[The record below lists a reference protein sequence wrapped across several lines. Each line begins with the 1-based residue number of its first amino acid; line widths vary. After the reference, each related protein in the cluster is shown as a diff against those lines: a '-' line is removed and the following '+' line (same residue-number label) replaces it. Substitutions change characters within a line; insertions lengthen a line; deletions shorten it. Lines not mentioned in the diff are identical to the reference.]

1 MNVELIFMLNT
12 FANFFLLL
20 TPFFVLLLF
29 LNICKNKSP
38 KEQHKIANKTCFYI
52 LIICLLILFF
62 GNSIFNLLGITLVAF
77 QIGSGL
83 ILLLSGIG
91 MMQDKDVK
99 TRKIDANPDP
109 SLIPLTLPITV
120 GPGTVG
126 ALFVLGSQLKELSYQ
141 HVLSSTFGIMLAVF
155 AIWLLLYFS
164 SHILKFVGLNGLIV
178 LSKLTGLFLSI
189 LAVQSILNGI
199 TSFVGNL

>member
-1 MNVELIFMLNT
+1 M
-12 FANFFLLL
+12 
-20 TPFFVLLLF
+20 
-29 LNICKNKSP
+29 
-38 KEQHKIANKTCFYI
+38 
-52 LIICLLILFF
+52 
-62 GNSIFNLLGITLVAF
+62 AF

-83 ILLLSGIG
+83 ILLLSGIS

-99 TRKIDANPDP
+99 TRSLQSNHDP

-126 ALFVLGSQLKELSYQ
+126 ALFVLGSQLKALSYQ
-141 HVLSSTFGIMLAVF
+141 HILSSTFGIMFAVF

-164 SHILKFVGLNGLIV
+164 NYILKIVGFNGLKV

-199 TSFVGNL
+199 SSFIQGVYK

>member
-1 MNVELIFMLNT
+1 MILISCIL
-12 FANFFLLL
+12 NFFFLL

-29 LNICKNKSP
+29 LDICKDKDR
-38 KEQHKIANKTCFYI
+38 KEQIKIVNKTCLYI
-52 LIICLLILFF
+52 LSICLLILFF
-62 GNSIFNLLGITLVAF
+62 GPSIFKMLGITLIAF

-91 MMQDKDVK
+91 MMQDKDVN
-99 TRKIDANPDP
+99 TRKIEVNNDP

-126 ALFVLGSQLKELSYQ
+126 ALFVLGSQLNTLSALNICLS
-141 HVLSSTFGIMLAVF
+141 VLGIIIAVF
-155 AIWLLLYFS
+155 MIWLLLYFS
-164 SHILKFVGLNGLIV
+164 NYILKFVGYNGLKV

-189 LAVQSILNGI
+189 LAIQSILNGI
-199 TSFVGNL
+199 TGFIGLF

>member
-1 MNVELIFMLNT
+1 MILLTT
-12 FANFFLLL
+12 FINFFFLL
-20 TPFFVLLLF
+20 TPFFVLLLY
-29 LNICKNKSP
+29 LNICKNMSF
-38 KEQHKIANKTCFYI
+38 KERHKIANKTCFYI
-52 LIICLLILFF
+52 LTICLTILFF

-83 ILLLSGIG
+83 ILLLSGIN
-91 MMQDKDVK
+91 MMQDDNVK
-99 TRKIDANPDP
+99 TRNMVSNHDP

-126 ALFVLGSQLKELSYQ
+126 ALFVLGSHLRELSYQ
-141 HVLSSTFGIMLAVF
+141 HIISSTFGIMLAVF

-164 SHILKFVGLNGLIV
+164 SHILKIVGLNGLKV

-199 TSFVGNL
+199 SSFVGNL

>member
-1 MNVELIFMLNT
+1 MMIIFST
-12 FANFFLLL
+12 FINFFFLL

-29 LNICKNKSP
+29 LDVCKDKNI
-38 KEQHKIANKTCFYI
+38 KEQKMIAIKTAIYI
-52 LIICLLILFF
+52 LGICLAILFF
-62 GNSIFNLLGITLVAF
+62 GNSIFSALGITLIAF

-91 MMQDKDVK
+91 MMKDNMVK
-99 TRKIDANPDP
+99 TRDVSSNSDP

-126 ALFVLGSQLKELSYQ
+126 ALFILGSKITALSAIDLICS
-141 HVLSSTFGIMLAVF
+141 VSGIILAVF
-155 AIWLLLYFS
+155 AIWLLLFYSNF
-164 SHILKFVGLNGLIV
+164 ILKIIGYNGLKV

-189 LAVQSILNGI
+189 LAIQSILNGI
-199 TSFVGNL
+199 TAFIGTLL

>member
-1 MNVELIFMLNT
+1 MTLLITT
-12 FANFFLLL
+12 FNFFFLL

-29 LNICKNKSP
+29 LDICKDKDI
-38 KEQHKIANKTCFYI
+38 KEQHKIANKTSLNI
-52 LIICLLILFF
+52 LSICLLILFF
-62 GNSIFNLLGITLVAF
+62 GPALFKMLGITLIAF

-83 ILLLSGIG
+83 VLLLSGIN

-99 TRKIDANPDP
+99 TRQLKSNADP

-126 ALFVLGSQLKELSYQ
+126 ALFVLGSQLKSLT
-141 HVLSSTFGIMLAVF
+141 VFNMLSSVCGVIIAIFC
-155 AIWLLLYFS
+155 IWLLLYFS
-164 SHILKFVGLNGLIV
+164 NFILKIIGYNGLKV
-178 LSKLTGLFLSI
+178 LSKLTGLFLAI

-199 TSFVGNL
+199 TSFIGIL

>member
-1 MNVELIFMLNT
+1 MLLLT
-12 FANFFLLL
+12 TILNFFFLL

-29 LNICKNKSP
+29 LDICKDKDP
-38 KEQHKIANKTCFYI
+38 KEQHKIANKTILYI
-52 LIICLLILFF
+52 LSICLLILFF
-62 GNSIFNLLGITLVAF
+62 GPSLFKMLGITLIAF

-83 ILLLSGIG
+83 VLLLSGIN

-99 TRKIDANPDP
+99 SRNLDVTTDP

-126 ALFVLGSQLKELSYQ
+126 ALFVLGSQLNSLALSNIIIS
-141 HVLSSTFGIMLAVF
+141 VLGIIIAVF
-155 AIWLLLYFS
+155 CIWLLLYYANY
-164 SHILKFVGLNGLIV
+164 ILKFIGFNGLKV
-178 LSKLTGLFLSI
+178 LSKLTGLFLAI

-199 TSFVGNL
+199 TSFIGNF

>member
-1 MNVELIFMLNT
+1 MISLILST
-12 FANFFLLL
+12 FFNFFFLL

-29 LNICKNKSP
+29 LDVCKDKNV
-38 KEQHKIANKTCFYI
+38 KEQKKIAFKTTGYI
-52 LIICLLILFF
+52 LGICLVILFF
-62 GNSIFNLLGITLVAF
+62 GNTIFSTLGITLIAF

-91 MMQDKDVK
+91 MMKDNTVK
-99 TRKIDANPDP
+99 TRIVSSNSDP

-126 ALFVLGSQLKELSYQ
+126 ALFILGSKVTTLS
-141 HVLSSTFGIMLAVF
+141 VSSLMCSILGIFLAVF
-155 AIWLLLYFS
+155 AIWLLLFYSNF
-164 SHILKFVGLNGLIV
+164 ILKIIGYNGLKV

-189 LAVQSILNGI
+189 LAIQSILNGI
-199 TSFVGNL
+199 TSFIGTLK